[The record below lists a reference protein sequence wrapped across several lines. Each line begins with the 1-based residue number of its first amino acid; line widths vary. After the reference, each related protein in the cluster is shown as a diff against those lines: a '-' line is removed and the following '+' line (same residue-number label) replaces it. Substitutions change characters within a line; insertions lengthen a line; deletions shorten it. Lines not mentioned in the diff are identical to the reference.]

1 MGWRK
6 FSTTY
11 PFQTP
16 GHTLTR
22 VTLVNPVRGMVVTSC
37 LLTRKRKLREV
48 KWLLQGH
55 TARSG
60 FEPRT
65 LIPKLF
71 PFHDLCWCCRVAV
84 SPVRT
89 PTASGRGHSR
99 AAPGGNGALSGA
111 VRPLD
116 LALHSLC
123 SRDTGYLT
131 FQWPLPAC
139 SCPGVFLPALTP
151 LSLPR
156 MYVYISLIINGSL
169 QLQGQEQIWLLREG
183 KGSWSRNWSAR
194 WQQCSTEPQKSMSK
208 AKPLGLLAQ
217 SLRQLSVRAGMTFR
231 MFFPSSKSPCWK
243 NDKTEAQKQ

>member
-37 LLTRKRKLREV
+37 LLTRKRRLREV

-89 PTASGRGHSR
+89 PTASGRGAFQGCTWGQWSPFRGCKTTWSGPSFSLLQRHWLPHFSVTSSGMLLPRGLPAGTYPAVSPQDVCIYFSYYKRIAPAAGSR
-99 AAPGGNGALSGA
+99 A
-111 VRPLD
+111 D
-116 LALHSLC
+116 LVAK
-123 SRDTGYLT
+123 G
-131 FQWPLPAC
+131 
-139 SCPGVFLPALTP
+139 
-151 LSLPR
+151 
-156 MYVYISLIINGSL
+156 
-169 QLQGQEQIWLLREG
+169 G
-183 KGSWSRNWSAR
+183 KGVL
-194 WQQCSTEPQKSMSK
+194 E
-208 AKPLGLLAQ
+208 
-217 SLRQLSVRAGMTFR
+217 
-231 MFFPSSKSPCWK
+231 
-243 NDKTEAQKQ
+243 